1 MTTATSYD
9 TRELLPRLRVSA
21 RHPSSTIR
29 CSVSPSDASVGRDL
43 SGVVRDVYGSAPLPP
58 RKIVVHFQGTA
69 GDRFG
74 DGLASGVTFVVDSI
88 GPHGCTGMRGGCVVV
103 LQDPPAPFAEG
114 LLDGAAFVCADDPS
128 SAPARFPSL
137 RVSPVDPGSPD
148 DLLLQSLLAEHADFA
163 HSDLARS
170 LLASWPLSRPRFLKL
185 SPHAPP
191 AS

>member
-1 MTTATSYD
+1 MTATTYD
-9 TRELLPRLRVSA
+9 TRELLPRLHVSA
-21 RHPSSTIR
+21 RHPSRTIR

-43 SGVVRDVYGSAPLPP
+43 SGLVRRVYGDSPLPE

-74 DGLASGVTFVVDSI
+74 DGLASGVTFVVDAI
-88 GPHGCTGMRGGCVVV
+88 GPHGCAGMRGGCVVV

-114 LLDGAAFVCADDPS
+114 LRDGVAFVCAGDPA
-128 SAPARFPSL
+128 SAAARYPSL
-137 RVSPVDPGSPD
+137 RVSPVEPGSPD
-148 DLLLQSLLAEHADFA
+148 DDLLQSLLAEHADLA

-170 LLASWPLSRPRFLKL
+170 LLHDWPLARPRFLKL
-185 SPHAPP
+185 SPPQAA